1 MLVTSISYCNSTF
14 ELCRYSLTTGSDIYY
29 RELFVR
35 EFELFV
41 SRLLPGD
48 RRYVTGAVVFYNNL
62 TFATSA
68 AVRVRL
74 PGVELAILRND
85 ANIPLTKKSRSS
97 TIRYRE

>member
-48 RRYVTGAVVFYNNL
+48 RRYVAVAVAFCNTL
-62 TFATSA
+62 IFATTT

-74 PGVELAILRND
+74 STVELVTLRND
-85 ANIPLTKKSRSS
+85 AYIPVTKNSRSS
-97 TIRYRE
+97 SIRYRE